1 MKALE
6 IKWEYHTPWHPPS
19 SGRVERMNQTL
30 KNQLTKLVL
39 ETRLPW
45 TKCLSIVLLRI
56 RIAAWKDIGLSPYE
70 MLYGLPYLSSV
81 TDVPSFETKDYFLKN
96 YILGLSST
104 LLCLRKKGLLAQ
116 APPLDFPVHPHQ
128 PGNYVLIKTWKE
140 NKLEPAWEGPFLVLL
155 TMETDFHTAE
165 RA

>member
-1 MKALE
+1 LFAL
-6 IKWEYHTPWHPPS
+6 
-19 SGRVERMNQTL
+19 NQTL

-45 TKCLSIVLLRI
+45 TKCLSVALLRI
-56 RIAAWKDIGLSPYE
+56 RTVPREDIGLSPYA

-104 LLCLRKKGLLAQ
+104 LS
-116 APPLDFPVHPHQ
+116 
-128 PGNYVLIKTWKE
+128 
-140 NKLEPAWEGPFLVLL
+140 
-155 TMETDFHTAE
+155 
-165 RA
+165 

>member
-30 KNQLTKLVL
+30 KNELTKLVV
-39 ETRLPW
+39 ETRLLW
-45 TKCLSIVLLRI
+45 TKCFPVELLRI
-56 RIAAWKDIGLSPYE
+56 STAPWKDIGLSPYE
-70 MLYGLPYLSSV
+70 MLLMYLPLKS
-81 TDVPSFETKDYFLKN
+81 DYFFKN

-116 APPLDFPVHPHQ
+116 APPLSCSP
-128 PGNYVLIKTWKE
+128 T
-140 NKLEPAWEGPFLVLL
+140 PAWQSCAGNKISLSQLGKEPPWSC
-155 TMETDFHTAE
+155 
-165 RA
+165 